1 MDWEKIDVYLKK
13 EELKKIDKA
22 ETRKR
27 IIRLLN
33 LYLDYKSKMMVLGEQ
48 RVTTNF
54 QTSFSRT
61 NRLYNSNI
69 EQTVLFNAE
78 NEYQE
83 FVTLFEN
90 AMNSLDKLEYQVFY
104 NFYFLKKK
112 AIACYMDLEI
122 SETEFYRVKEKA
134 INNMALFLGC
144 AIFEDDTKKLD
155 SE

>member
-1 MDWEKIDVYLKK
+1 MDWEKIDGYLKK
-13 EELKKIDKA
+13 EESKKIDKV

-27 IIRLLN
+27 IVRLLN
-33 LYLDYKSKMMVLGEQ
+33 LYLDYKSKIMVLGEQ
-48 RVTTNF
+48 KVTTNF

-61 NRLYNSNI
+61 NKLYNSNI

-90 AMNSLDKLEYQVFY
+90 AMNSLDELEYQVFY
-104 NFYFLKKK
+104 NFYFTKKSG
-112 AIACYMDLEI
+112 IACYMDLEI
-122 SETEFYRVKEKA
+122 TETEFYRTKERA

-144 AIFEDDTKKLD
+144 AIFEDDKK
-155 SE
+155 

>member
-1 MDWEKIDVYLKK
+1 MDWEKIDGYLKK
-13 EELKKIDKA
+13 EESMKIDKV

-27 IIRLLN
+27 IVRLVD
-33 LYLDYKSKMMVLGEQ
+33 LYLDCKTKIILLGEQ
-48 RVTTNF
+48 KVTTNF

-104 NFYFLKKK
+104 NFYFTKKSG
-112 AIACYMDLEI
+112 IACYMDLEI
-122 SETEFYRVKEKA
+122 TETEFYRTKERA

-144 AIFEDDTKKLD
+144 AIFEDDKNHLD
-155 SE
+155 AE